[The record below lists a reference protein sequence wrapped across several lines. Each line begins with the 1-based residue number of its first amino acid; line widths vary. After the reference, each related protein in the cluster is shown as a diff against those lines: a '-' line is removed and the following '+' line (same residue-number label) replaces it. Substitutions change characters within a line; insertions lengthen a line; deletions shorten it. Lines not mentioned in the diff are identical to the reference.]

1 MHPLLDYNTRLG
13 TLSNEKIP
21 PSGYASSAERER
33 ILKQLHIGQRLRE
46 GARGRHTAFYGN
58 L

>member
-1 MHPLLDYNTRLG
+1 MHPLLDYKHPVER
-13 TLSNEKIP
+13 EDP

-46 GARGRHTAFYGN
+46 GARGKHIAFYGN